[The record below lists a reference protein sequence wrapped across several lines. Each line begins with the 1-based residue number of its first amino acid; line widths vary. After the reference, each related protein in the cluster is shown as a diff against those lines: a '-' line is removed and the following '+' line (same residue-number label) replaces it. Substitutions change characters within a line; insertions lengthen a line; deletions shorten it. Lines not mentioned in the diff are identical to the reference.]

1 MTTVTCSSCGK
12 TLEKVPHWLA
22 GTTIQFVCN
31 NCPNRTV
38 KAITQVTLEPVKG
51 PESDEMGAIA
61 ATVGEDDDLDE
72 D

>member
-1 MTTVTCSSCGK
+1 MTMVQCSCGK
-12 TLEKVPHWLA
+12 QLDKVPTWLA

-38 KAITQVTLEPVKG
+38 KAITQVTLEVAKD
-51 PESDEMGAIA
+51 PEADELGAIA
-61 ATVGEDDDLDE
+61 ADVDEDDE

>member
-1 MTTVTCSSCGK
+1 MVNCACGK
-12 TLEKVPHWLA
+12 PLEKVPSWLS

-38 KAITQVTLEPVKG
+38 KAITQVSLEPARD
-51 PESDEMGAIA
+51 PDAEETGALEA
-61 ATVGEDDDLDE
+61 AFAEEEEDIE